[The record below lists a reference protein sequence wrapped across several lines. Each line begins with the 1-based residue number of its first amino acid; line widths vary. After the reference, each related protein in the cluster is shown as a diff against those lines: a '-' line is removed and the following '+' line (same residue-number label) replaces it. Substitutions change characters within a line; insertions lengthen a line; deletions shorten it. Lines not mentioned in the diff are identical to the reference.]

1 MVSGEEM
8 LEGSISEGA
17 SKSFEA
23 SESFGASRSFG
34 TSGSV
39 GASRSVFRQCN
50 VGGVDNL
57 KDIGPSIGV
66 GGICNGEPS

>member
-1 MVSGEEM
+1 MVSREEM
-8 LEGSISEGA
+8 LEGSISEVA

-23 SESFGASRSFG
+23 SE
-34 TSGSV
+34 SV
-39 GASRSVFRQCN
+39 GASRSVFRQCD

-66 GGICNGEPS
+66 GGICDGEPS